1 MKTRIAL
8 VSSLALGLL
17 ASVPVF
23 ADDAHH
29 PAGTPGTATVP
40 PPVTQVQPAP
50 GMPMGAGQG
59 MMCPMIGQGGMMG
72 VGGMAD
78 MASHIDGHLAFIK
91 AELKITP
98 AQEDAWKGFADVLR
112 ASAASMAQMQ
122 GRMPMA
128 APGTAQTVSQALDQK
143 ERLLAT
149 RLDNSKRLRTAWVKL
164 DAVLTPEQRK
174 AAEGILVP
182 RIMMM

>member
-1 MKTRIAL
+1 MKTRITL
-8 VSSLALGLL
+8 VSALALGLL
-17 ASVPVF
+17 ASMPAF

-29 PAGTPGTATVP
+29 PAGTPGTATAP

-50 GMPMGAGQG
+50 GMPMGAGKG
-59 MMCPMIGQGGMMG
+59 MMCSMMGQGGMM
-72 VGGMAD
+72 GMAD

-112 ASAASMAQMQ
+112 ASATSMTQMQ
-122 GRMPMA
+122 GMPMGT
-128 APGTAQTVSQALDQK
+128 PGAAQTVSQALDQK

-149 RLDNSKRLRTAWVKL
+149 RLDNSKKLRTAWAKL
-164 DAVLTPEQRK
+164 DAALTSDQRK
-174 AAEGILVP
+174 AAEGILIP
-182 RIMMM
+182 RLMMM

>member
-1 MKTRIAL
+1 MKTKITLAGA
-8 VSSLALGLL
+8 LALGLV
-17 ASVPVF
+17 ASVPAF

-29 PAGTPGTATVP
+29 PAGTPGTSAT
-40 PPVTQVQPAP
+40 PPVTQAQPAP

-59 MMCPMIGQGGMMG
+59 MMCPMMGQSGMMG
-72 VGGMAD
+72 MGGMAD

-98 AQEDAWKGFADVLR
+98 AQEEAWKGFADVLR
-112 ASAASMAQMQ
+112 ASATSMTQMQ
-122 GRMPMA
+122 GMPMGT
-128 APGTAQTVSQALDQK
+128 PGAAQTVSQALDQK

-149 RLDNSKRLRTAWVKL
+149 RLDNSKKLRTAWVKL

-182 RIMMM
+182 RLMMM

>member
-1 MKTRIAL
+1 MKTKIAL
-8 VSSLALGLL
+8 VGALALGLL
-17 ASVPVF
+17 ASVPAL

-29 PAGTPGTATVP
+29 PAGTPSTAAAP

-59 MMCPMIGQGGMMG
+59 MMCPMMGQGSMMG
-72 VGGMAD
+72 MGGMAD

-122 GRMPMA
+122 GMPMA

-143 ERLLAT
+143 ERLLAI

-164 DAVLTPEQRK
+164 DAALTPEQRK

-182 RIMMM
+182 RLMMM